1 MWSQMFKRSVYYNPK
16 SGVSSFEKFETHG
29 MFIKY
34 IYFLLKVTKIGNWR
48 IEQVKVLSFTVC
60 HFVYI
65 KILSLKL
72 FAIYFV
78 VIKE

>member
-1 MWSQMFKRSVYYNPK
+1 MWSQMFKTSVYYNPK
-16 SGVSSFEKFETHG
+16 RGVSSFEKFDTHG

-34 IYFLLKVTKIGNWR
+34 IYFLLKVTKIGDWR
-48 IEQVKVLSFTVC
+48 IERIKVLSFTVC
-60 HFVYI
+60 HFIYI

-78 VIKE
+78 VIKQ